1 MYRQRLNKA
10 PAPADVDPDIAAAY
24 GDFPGL
30 GNWENAN
37 QTANAALE
45 SFTKQTARIV
55 EGAKPSEEELEL
67 LAAKL
72 FELYPKTS
80 PPKGFDGKGVNEA
93 VMIDRIAFFSR
104 QVVRSSKPGIPY
116 HSDYTDNGVFVDQG
130 LETLTKL
137 VLDRLKLLCHMP
149 AGLTAAQIVA
159 GGYADP
165 VRVFV
170 KNEPHSKK
178 KVEQGRWRLIFAV
191 SLVDQVIERIMCSA
205 QNNAEIDG
213 WKRCPSAPGLS
224 LQSDENLKDLHDHVV
239 RLAGGKPLAE
249 ADVTGWD
256 WSVKEWEL
264 VFDGEIRI
272 RLGGMQGFAA
282 RVMRARVLCAS
293 RSVYCMPDGRLL
305 VHKNGGVQISGSYNT
320 SSTNSR
326 LRVAIAFLSGASW
339 AFAMGDDCLEEYQDD
354 APMKYAALGHPLKMY
369 TKKDPGASFEFC
381 STNFSQGVCA
391 PVDYTKTFYRILSQK
406 SITLDLWEQFAEHC
420 RHVPEL
426 KAIAVFIGGWKA
438 TSPEARDACYSMVGG
453 GVNRL

>member
-1 MYRQRLNKA
+1 M
-10 PAPADVDPDIAAAY
+10 
-24 GDFPGL
+24 
-30 GNWENAN
+30 
-37 QTANAALE
+37 
-45 SFTKQTARIV
+45 
-55 EGAKPSEEELEL
+55 

-72 FELYPKTS
+72 LELYPKTS
-80 PPKGFDGKGVNEA
+80 PPKGFDGNGVNET
-93 VMIDRIAFFSR
+93 VMKDRVAFFSR

-149 AGLTAAQIVA
+149 AGLTATQIVA

-170 KNEPHSKK
+170 KNEPHSQK
-178 KVEQGRWRLIFAV
+178 KVKQGRWRLIFAV

-282 RVMRARVLCAS
+282 QVMRARVLCAS
-293 RSVYCMPDGRLL
+293 RSVYCMPDGKLL
-305 VHKNGGVQISGSYNT
+305 AHKNGGVQISGSTTPRQPTPACASLLRSYQERLGL
-320 SSTNSR
+320 SPWEMIALRSTR
-326 LRVAIAFLSGASW
+326 MTPPR
-339 AFAMGDDCLEEYQDD
+339 
-354 APMKYAALGHPLKMY
+354 
-369 TKKDPGASFEFC
+369 
-381 STNFSQGVCA
+381 
-391 PVDYTKTFYRILSQK
+391 
-406 SITLDLWEQFAEHC
+406 
-420 RHVPEL
+420 
-426 KAIAVFIGGWKA
+426 
-438 TSPEARDACYSMVGG
+438 SM
-453 GVNRL
+453 LL